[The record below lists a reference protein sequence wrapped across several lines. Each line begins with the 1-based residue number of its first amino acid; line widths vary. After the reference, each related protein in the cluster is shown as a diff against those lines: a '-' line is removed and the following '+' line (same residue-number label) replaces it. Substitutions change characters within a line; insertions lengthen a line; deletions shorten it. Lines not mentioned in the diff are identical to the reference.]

1 MIIIHMNKIALTHM
15 SIVRAHGL
23 NFGLSDS
30 HGFIIK
36 CKVNLNMHLYFN
48 IFVAH
53 LLGKKSAV
61 YSCHQNKPQTSFK
74 SINKMSYQLLFE

>member
-1 MIIIHMNKIALTHM
+1 MNKIALTHM

-53 LLGKKSAV
+53 LLEKKSAV
-61 YSCHQNKPQTSFK
+61 YSCHQK
-74 SINKMSYQLLFE
+74 